1 MEHIIFSV
9 RGLSLVKLGWI
20 LGYFELL
27 VLPSYVIVIAG
38 QFFDSTVILLPH

>member
-1 MEHIIFSV
+1 
-9 RGLSLVKLGWI
+9 LSLVKLGWI

-27 VLPSYVIVIAG
+27 VLPSYVIVVIAG